1 MSFPSYI
8 GSKEFLR
15 IWYENL
21 LGNILW
27 YRLKIQK
34 SNIPNDFIQDN
45 VINAIWL
52 THYVTK
58 TVTYQVKV
66 NFPLQ
71 LVNGILCTFVYSSLR
86 STNKLTN
93 ALNGEGEEVNVC
105 LSCNNK
111 AFYMHTTPRLRE
123 YLQFYFSNHSFIFS
137 LFQ

>member
-1 MSFPSYI
+1 MC
-8 GSKEFLR
+8 
-15 IWYENL
+15 
-21 LGNILW
+21 
-27 YRLKIQK
+27 
-34 SNIPNDFIQDN
+34 
-45 VINAIWL
+45 
-52 THYVTK
+52 TK

-111 AFYMHTTPRLRE
+111 ALYMHTTPRLRE
-123 YLQFYFSNHSFIFS
+123 YRQFYFSNHSFICS
-137 LFQ
+137 LLSVDFYLLRIVANRHKIDSKIRFRSFWSKLQVDLCIMQL